1 MLQVQRPLGAGH
13 SSPGSPGMGQEKT
26 PALTAHARIREREPE
41 VRACHLQLRGRGDSD
56 GDLSGSI
63 TPQLTRC
70 PDRVR
75 PLFARSRVT
84 LPPGLPS

>member
-26 PALTAHARIREREPE
+26 PALTTHARIWERESG
-41 VRACHLQLRGRGDSD
+41 VRACHLQLRGRGDGD

-63 TPQLTRC
+63 TRSSLRALTVSDPC
-70 PDRVR
+70 LHSLV
-75 PLFARSRVT
+75 
-84 LPPGLPS
+84 